1 MATAPHDIWARFK
14 FSVVGP
20 LLAAPPDA
28 GALRD
33 TLQTLA
39 ERTWRHPLSGEPV
52 RFGFSTLERWY
63 YAALRADNPFE
74 ALRRGVRSDLGRRR
88 RLSDALAAALRAQ
101 YRAHRH
107 WSYQLHHDNLAARV
121 KSDPSLGPMPSYTT
135 VARYLKARGLMRT
148 KRTGNERRPGLARA
162 RAALDHREVR
172 SYEVEHTGA
181 LWHLDFHGSRHVSVL
196 WPDGTWIKPQLF
208 AVLDDHSRLCCHAQ
222 FYPAETTETLVHGL
236 GQAILKRGLPRAILM
251 DNGGAMLGAEL
262 VEGLTR
268 LGIVQETTL
277 PYSPHQNGKQ
287 EHFWA
292 VVEGRLLAMLDGVA
306 ELTLERLNQ
315 IAQAWVE
322 RDYHRAHH
330 SEIDT
335 TPLDR
340 YANAPDA
347 LRPSPSPD
355 PLRDAFTAQCVRKVR
370 RSDAT
375 LTVDGVRF
383 EVPARLRHFARLTLR
398 RARWDLGR
406 VHVVDVKTG
415 RAVARIFPLDRAK
428 NASGERRA
436 IAAAGEA
443 VHEAP
448 PSNELPPYLKQLVED
463 YAADGVPPG
472 YLPQPHGED
481 N

>member
-135 VARYLKARGLMRT
+135 VARYLKVRGLMRT

-162 RAALDHREVR
+162 SAALDHREVR

-181 LWHLDFHGSRHVSVL
+181 LWHLDFHGSRYVSVL
-196 WPDGTWIKPQLF
+196 WPDGTWVKPQLF

-222 FYPAETTETLVHGL
+222 FYQAETTETLVHGL

-315 IAQAWVE
+315 ITQAWVE

-335 TPLDR
+335 TPLRGRPAVPLQFDATQGIATR
-340 YANAPDA
+340 LASSREGMEPGRANHIVGLFASIGVGEQHVPIRVDEVRRA
-347 LRPSPSPD
+347 KSPD
-355 PLRDAFTAQCVRKVR
+355 SLCELRDDSVAITEARSFTLAPQRLEPLQKE
-370 RSDAT
+370 T
-375 LTVDGVRF
+375 EGVLG
-383 EVPARLRHFARLTLR
+383 VSFAE
-398 RARWDLGR
+398 
-406 VHVVDVKTG
+406 
-415 RAVARIFPLDRAK
+415 RAK
-428 NASGERRA
+428 T
-436 IAAAGEA
+436 
-443 VHEAP
+443 P
-448 PSNELPPYLKQLVED
+448 QLPDLFDILQ
-463 YAADGVPPG
+463 
-472 YLPQPHGED
+472 
-481 N
+481 